1 MLIDVK
7 LDFPNTR
14 SLTGRRRDFWRIF
27 QELKTR
33 DFAGIGESIVL
44 SQEEADGYERRFA
57 MGFPVELQ
65 RLVNTQL
72 EYRRDRRDSFSD
84 QPRRI
89 ELQLRTVEYNSIH
102 AIMELIGVDNAEL
115 HEFVL
120 TLLAIYAPVAFR
132 EALDIDVSMNASVS
146 VIEKPV
152 TTGST
157 TAAAAGRS
165 KQFLNQAWFIANTSL
180 VLPVALALGVCY
192 FAFLAMTQETER
204 LKSQSNVLGTQN
216 ADLLKAVVDQNV
228 KLSALLVEQSNKS
241 ETTAK
246 ALQELLVGMVKKNDP
261 TRIP

>member
-33 DFAGIGESIVL
+33 DFAGVGERIVL
-44 SQEEADGYERRFA
+44 SEEEADEYERRFA
-57 MGFPVELQ
+57 VAFPAELQ

-72 EYRRDRRDSFSD
+72 EYRQERRRLSPD
-84 QPRRI
+84 QPQRI

-102 AIMELIGVDNAEL
+102 AIMELIGIDNAEM

-120 TLLAIYAPVAFR
+120 TLLGIYAPAAFR
-132 EALDIDVSMNASVS
+132 EALDIDVSMGASVS
-146 VIEKPV
+146 VIEKP
-152 TTGST
+152 TASGSST
-157 TAAAAGRS
+157 SPAAGRS

-180 VLPVALALGVCY
+180 VLPIALALGVCY
-192 FAFLAMTQETER
+192 FAFLAMTGETKR
-204 LKSQSNVLGTQN
+204 LKSQSTALAAQN

-228 KLSALLVEQSNKS
+228 KISALLVEQSNKS
-241 ETTAK
+241 ETTVK
-246 ALQELLVGMVKKNDP
+246 ALQELLVGIVKTNGP